1 MLNYMADQGREQIL
15 RQKLIEA
22 QTANSLSQTNR
33 RNQQNQQEQVRMLI
47 DSSKTQNDQL
57 NIILK
62 QAAGKLKILEEK
74 LPGLPEE
81 SKEKQRK
88 LISESKNN
96 IFKIFEAGVKSL
108 ANARNLS
115 AAQARASG
123 SVLYATAAQE
133 IESMISGTATDLDA
147 ILGTGMTAK
156 EGQTIK
162 YESKVEGEKT
172 RAKEEAKFDLFL
184 SRAGITDA
192 AERKKAASR
201 FFLRHEVDKTFTGG
215 KLYLDLLSADMQKG
229 ADLLTTVMNLEA
241 MADIVGQEDFE
252 AGIVPNALTNLQN
265 IASGLGLEEG
275 FTTILEELGIKVGDV
290 AKKQNFN
297 RIFAQLAI
305 ESFKFFKGNLNTAEV
320 KLARDS
326 LPKPGDTTI
335 SVLDGLATMM
345 AMQEIAQER
354 ALTASTMMEAFE
366 RRDTAAL
373 GAWYADRV
381 KGDASN
387 MREKI
392 RKNKQELVNRRA
404 GRTAT
409 REAGAEPVPP
419 YVMAIFNSTD
429 TALKDQTYRNDPIF
443 KAYVDKRM
451 VEKGINVNPTQV
463 PE

>member
-1 MLNYMADQGREQIL
+1 MVYMVDRGREMTK
-15 RQKLIEA
+15 RQALLDA
-22 QTANSLSQTNR
+22 QTASYQGLAQKRAQANEQAQVKMLLDSSI
-33 RNQQNQQEQVRMLI
+33 QQNE
-47 DSSKTQNDQL
+47 QL
-57 NIILK
+57 NIVLKSAAEKVRDLTNKLPILPK
-62 QAAGKLKILEEK
+62 ESQAAQQEKINAAKLNVAQLFKS
-74 LPGLPEE
+74 GLDNLNGARLL
-81 SKEKQRK
+81 SRQQA
-88 LISESKNN
+88 
-96 IFKIFEAGVKSL
+96 EATGSIPYAMASQQIQSL
-108 ANARNLS
+108 M
-115 AAQARASG
+115 QT
-123 SVLYATAAQE
+123 TAA
-133 IESMISGTATDLDA
+133 DLDA
-147 ILGTGMTAK
+147 IMGTGLTAK

-162 YESKVEGEKT
+162 YESKAEGKKT
-172 RAKEEAKFDLFL
+172 GAKEAAKFDLFL
-184 SRAGITDA
+184 DRAGITNP
-192 AERKKAASR
+192 EEKEKAAKR
-201 FFLRHEVDKTFTGG
+201 FFLRDEVDKTFTGG

-229 ADLLTTVMNLEA
+229 ADLLTTVMNLEV
-241 MADIVGQEDFE
+241 MADIVGAEDFE

-275 FTTILEELGIKVGDV
+275 FTTILENLGIKVGDV

-305 ESFKFFKGNLNTAEV
+305 ESFKFFKGNLNQAEV

-392 RKNKQELVNRRA
+392 RKNKEELVNRRA
-404 GRTAT
+404 GTTAT
-409 REAGAEPVPP
+409 GEAGGEPVPP
-419 YVMAIFNSTD
+419 YVMAIFNSSD
-429 TALKDQTYRNDPIF
+429 TALKDKTYKDDPIF

-451 VEKGINVNPTQV
+451 AERGINVNPTQV
-463 PE
+463 PK